1 MAVINKIKIGDTT
14 YDVGVNLANATGTLP
29 VANGGTGLTS
39 LATPTVTWTKGTSV
53 GPTLK
58 IKDSLGQS
66 SSAVAVPSATSGQS
80 GIVTTG
86 AQTFAGQKT
95 FNATP
100 IISDSY
106 YPSFELHPTTINS
119 TTNTY
124 PKGVF
129 EGSTYDNVSMWIW
142 GDKSNSAKSRRGL
155 VLYNYSAQSDPKNAL
170 ALRQCDTSGN
180 WQTDLYILHSGN
192 FSSFVTPSAIG
203 AAPTSHNH
211 SASHITSGTLPITR
225 GGTGA
230 TVDNEAFHKLVFR
243 GSASNAN
250 TALKRGLY
258 NHSTNCTNT
267 AQASSYGMI
276 ETIIANDIAEG
287 VAIGGTTS
295 GSWVWQWGYSTNLV
309 NPFIRNSINA
319 SAFSAWRKVWLEG
332 DSITGAVWND
342 YAEYRESDCTE
353 YGRVLVENGDDTL
366 SMSTERLQPFAG
378 VSSDTWGFCQGETE
392 KAKTPIAVA
401 GRVLVYPY
409 RDRNEY
415 KPGDVVCAAPNG
427 TVDIMTREEVI
438 NYPDRIVG
446 TVSCVPNYEEW
457 GSGDRKPAKVNGR
470 IWIKV

>member
-142 GDKSNSAKSRRGL
+142 GDKTNSAKSRRGL
-155 VLYNYSAQSDPKNAL
+155 VLYNYSAQSDNKKCV

-180 WQTDLYILHSGN
+180 WQTDLYLLHSGGGELTGQLTN
-192 FSSFVTPSAIG
+192 SDTGSMWVYGRDKAIIRSTN
-203 AAPTSHNH
+203 AT
-211 SASHITSGTLPITR
+211 SASSWKPVTSSKT
-225 GGTGA
+225 
-230 TVDNEAFHKLVFR
+230 
-243 GSASNAN
+243 
-250 TALKRGLY
+250 
-258 NHSTNCTNT
+258 
-267 AQASSYGMI
+267 Q
-276 ETIIANDIAEG
+276 
-287 VAIGGTTS
+287 S
-295 GSWVWQWGYSTNLV
+295 GSWEIGVCHPSEDFQFCYVPDSSYNKGSNDGTV
-309 NPFIRNSINA
+309 TGVRIQNSG
-319 SAFSAWRKVWLEG
+319 VLM
-332 DSITGAVWND
+332 GAAWND
-342 YAEYRESDCTE
+342 YAEYREVNTTE
-353 YGRVLVENGDDTL
+353 PGRVVYEVGDDTL
-366 SMSTERLQPFAG
+366 SLSTKRMMPAC
-378 VSSDTWGFCQGETE
+378 SIISDTFGFAIGET
-392 KAKTPIAVA
+392 KKCKTPLAQA
-401 GRVLVYPY
+401 GRALAYPLE
-409 RDRNEY
+409 DRNSY
-415 KPGDVVCAAPNG
+415 KPGDAVCSGPNG
-427 TVDIMTREEVI
+427 TVSKMTTEEKVMH
-438 NYPDRIVG
+438 PECIVG
-446 TVSCVPNYEEW
+446 YVSCVPEYEIW
-457 GSGDRKPAKVNGR
+457 GENNTKVNGR